1 MTQLSDSWQRA
12 WHALTPSSV
21 PDGALQAQL
30 IQKYAEPHRHYHTLQ
45 HLAECI
51 ARLEPALGLCRHP
64 GEVEIALWF
73 HDAIYD
79 LQGSDNEMQSARW
92 AVRAL
97 ADAGVGADAAER
109 VKNLVLAT
117 RHSALPATDDERLLV
132 DIDLSILGA
141 EPGRFEEYERQ
152 VRQEYCHVPAQL
164 FREKRREI
172 LAQFLARPHIYGTP
186 SLFNALEA
194 RARHN
199 LSRSLE
205 RLQTKATG

>member
-21 PDGALQAQL
+21 PDSALYAQL
-30 IQKYAEPHRHYHTLQ
+30 IQKYAEPQRHYHTLQ

-79 LQGSDNEMQSARW
+79 IQGADNEGQSARW
-92 AVRAL
+92 AVQAL
-97 ADAGVGADAAER
+97 ADAGVGAEATER

-117 RHSALPATDDERLLV
+117 GHSALPATDDERLLV
-132 DIDLSILGA
+132 DVDLAILGA

-152 VRQEYCHVPAQL
+152 IRQEYSHVPDQL

-172 LAQFLARPHIYGTP
+172 LAQFLARPRLYATP
-186 SLFNALEA
+186 YFFSALEA
-194 RARHN
+194 RARDN
-199 LSRSLE
+199 IGRSLE
-205 RLQTKATG
+205 

>member
-21 PDGALQAQL
+21 PDSALYAQL
-30 IQKYAEPHRHYHTLQ
+30 IQKYAEPQRHYHTLQ

-79 LQGSDNEMQSARW
+79 IQGADNEGQSARW
-92 AVRAL
+92 AVQAL
-97 ADAGVGADAAER
+97 AEAGVCPEATER

-117 RHSALPATDDERLLV
+117 GHSALPATDDERLLV
-132 DIDLSILGA
+132 DVDLAILGA
-141 EPGRFEEYERQ
+141 EPGRFEAYERQ
-152 VRQEYCHVPAQL
+152 VRQEYCHVPWAL

-172 LAQFLARPHIYGTP
+172 LAQFLARPRLYATP
-186 SLFNALEA
+186 CFFDTLEA
-194 RARHN
+194 RARDN
-199 LSRSLE
+199 IGRSLE
-205 RLQTKATG
+205 